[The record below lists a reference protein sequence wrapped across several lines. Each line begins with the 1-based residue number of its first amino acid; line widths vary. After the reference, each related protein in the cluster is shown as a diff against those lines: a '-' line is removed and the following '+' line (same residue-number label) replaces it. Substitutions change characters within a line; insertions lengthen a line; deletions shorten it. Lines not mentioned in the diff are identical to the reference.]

1 MNKYKIE
8 IRSYGETKEVFETS
22 DFEIAKS
29 KYREFDELSYA
40 KNYVTLL
47 FIDNE
52 KIRFEEAEKLVYSV
66 EERRKR
72 SEKMTGEYLR
82 YGNKHFKYKGK
93 ICE

>member
-1 MNKYKIE
+1 MSIYRIE

-22 DFEIAKS
+22 DFVIAKI
-29 KYREFDELSYA
+29 KYKDFDKLSYA

-66 EERRKR
+66 EERRNR

>member
-1 MNKYKIE
+1 MSIYRIE
-8 IRSYGETKEVFETS
+8 IRSYGETKEVFETY
-22 DFEIAKS
+22 DFEIAKN
-29 KYREFDELSYA
+29 KYREFDKLSYA

-72 SEKMTGEYLR
+72 SEKLTGEYLR
-82 YGNKHFKYKGK
+82 YGNKHFKYKRK